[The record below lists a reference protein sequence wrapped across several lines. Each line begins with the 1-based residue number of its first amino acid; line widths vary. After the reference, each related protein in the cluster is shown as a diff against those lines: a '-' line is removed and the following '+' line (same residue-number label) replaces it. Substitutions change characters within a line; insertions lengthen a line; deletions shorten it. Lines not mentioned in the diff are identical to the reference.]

1 MLFAKLWW
9 RDYALWG
16 LRHEDGGRI
25 ESNICNHQSANL
37 NPNRREREGIRAF
50 GRQAPGRKVGMQEC
64 QELLD
69 KLQGYFKQNY
79 S

>member
-1 MLFAKLWW
+1 M
-9 RDYALWG
+9 RT
-16 LRHEDGGRI
+16 EDRGRI

-37 NPNRREREGIRAF
+37 NPNRRGREGIRAF

-64 QELLD
+64 QELLE
-69 KLQGYFKQNY
+69 KLRGYYERNY